1 MSLPVNGARG
11 EVALRVGTVD
21 LVIAAEIGRL
31 AAVSTAIECKSFG
44 DLYQRILGV
53 EVAAT
58 VAAVQHLAVRGDGAR
73 AAMELSLNDFPA
85 CAAAFSQAL
94 SYHLKADEGK
104 AGAVEEGAAAPT
116 TTSPSHSSTG

>member
-11 EVALRVGTVD
+11 EVALRGGTVD

-31 AAVSTAIECKSFG
+31 AAVSTALECKSFG
-44 DLYQRILGV
+44 DLYQRLLGV

-58 VAAVQHLAVRGDGAR
+58 IAGVKHLAVRGDGVR
-73 AAMELSLNDFPA
+73 AAMELSLSDFPA

-94 SYHLKADEGK
+94 SHHLKADEGK
-104 AGAVEEGAAAPT
+104 ADAAGKKARRPEK
-116 TTSPSHSSTG
+116 TSPSRSSTG

>member
-31 AAVSTAIECKSFG
+31 AAVSTALECKSFG

-58 VAAVQHLAVRGDGAR
+58 VAAVEHLAVRGDGAK
-73 AAMELSLNDFPA
+73 AARELTLHDFPA
-85 CAAAFSQAL
+85 CAVAFAAAL
-94 SYHLKADEGK
+94 GHHLKADEGK
-104 AGAVEEGAAAPT
+104 AGAAEEGAAAQT